1 MKLILT
7 VFLLLSNIAIAK
19 ECFKNKQSGELIC
32 YKRYFERYKIHK
44 PKDNERYYTSKNG
57 KLYAIGDKIE
67 VRFKSVGAIL
77 SILDDYEVDFVDK
90 TKGEKYILK
99 VRNKN
104 ELFAMLRILNDL
116 TAVDKALP
124 VTTQKYTKSYV
135 EYIRK
140 RREQKLEKI
149 KDQLANPEKKKPAKK
164 ITPASTQGFKF
175 GG

>member
-1 MKLILT
+1 MKIILT
-7 VFLLLSNIAIAK
+7 IFLLLSNVSFAK

-44 PKDNERYYTSKNG
+44 PKDDEKYYTSKSG

-67 VRFKSVGAIL
+67 VRFKSAGAIL
-77 SILDDYEVDFVDK
+77 SVLDDYEVDFVDK

-99 VRNKN
+99 VRNKD

-116 TAVDKALP
+116 NAVYKALP
-124 VTTQKYTKSYV
+124 VTTQKYTKTYV
-135 EYIRK
+135 EHVRK
-140 RREQKLEKI
+140 KREEKLEKI
-149 KDQLANPEKKKPAKK
+149 KDKLENPEPKKTKK
-164 ITPASTQGFKF
+164 NAMPSGTQGFKF